1 MLETL
6 KNLFR
11 SKKKKLILDIKK
23 KHKKNITD
31 NDINDYRRKHKKY
44 SNSDNDILM
53 LILSE
58 DIEIKSAHPRN
69 TEKVELCD
77 SVVNCQ
83 NPVTTSTY
91 SSSSSSIKS
100 SKSSR
105 KDDDYYSSSNSSNY
119 DSGSSYHSNSYCSG
133 SSSSSSS
140 SDCGSSSSCD

>member
-1 MLETL
+1 MLEML

-69 TEKVELCD
+69 TEVQTNNSDYCI
-77 SVVNCQ
+77 SS
-83 NPVTTSTY
+83 PV
-91 SSSSSSIKS
+91 SSSSNSYKS